1 MWHIVANL
9 SRFIQSHP
17 VAYPNAGDFE
27 PDGTF
32 YSMLFTNNHFYAV
45 EPNHGQV
52 LAIGLDGHVSAV
64 LDVSESE
71 GHVVPTAIAERD
83 GSFYLGNLY
92 TFPITPTAAR
102 IMTLTHDAWWSGRY
116 SVPGLETPADNPL
129 DLRITGSRAGFTTV
143 VGTAFGPDGLLY
155 ALELNAAAG
164 FPDLGNGKVVRLLHS
179 GEIED
184 VVTGLS
190 VPTAMTF
197 GPDGSL
203 YISNFGAAPPG
214 AGQIVKVPVTP
225 GY

>member
-1 MWHIVANL
+1 
-9 SRFIQSHP
+9 
-17 VAYPNAGDFE
+17 
-27 PDGTF
+27 
-32 YSMLFTNNHFYAV
+32 V

-143 VGTAFGPDGLLY
+143 VGTAFGPDGSCMRW
-155 ALELNAAAG
+155 N
-164 FPDLGNGKVVRLLHS
+164 
-179 GEIED
+179 
-184 VVTGLS
+184 
-190 VPTAMTF
+190 
-197 GPDGSL
+197 
-203 YISNFGAAPPG
+203 
-214 AGQIVKVPVTP
+214 
-225 GY
+225 